1 MLLLLL
7 NYKIGL
13 NDMSKLKEF
22 KSMIDDIS
30 DIETLESAYSV
41 LSDVLSII
49 EMQEKIKAKESSLT
63 DGGKAMFYFFAMGL
77 SSEEVPTITEK
88 INGRIRRL
96 SKEKERVAAADAAEQ
111 EKEEKEEEQEEEQE

>member
-1 MLLLLL
+1 
-7 NYKIGL
+7 
-13 NDMSKLKEF
+13 MSKLKEF

>member
-1 MLLLLL
+1 
-7 NYKIGL
+7 
-13 NDMSKLKEF
+13 MSKLKEF

-49 EMQEKIKAKESSLT
+49 EMQEKIKAKEDSLT

-96 SKEKERVAAADAAEQ
+96 SKEKERVAAVAAVAAEQ
-111 EKEEKEEEQEEEQE
+111 EQEQEQEQEEEQEEE